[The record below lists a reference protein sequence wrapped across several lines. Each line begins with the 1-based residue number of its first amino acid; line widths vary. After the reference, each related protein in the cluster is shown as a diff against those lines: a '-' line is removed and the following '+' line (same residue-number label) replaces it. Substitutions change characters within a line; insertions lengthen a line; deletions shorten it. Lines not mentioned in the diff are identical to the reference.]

1 MLKFVEILT
10 QLKYVLLQYVY
21 YTQKKLTIKSND
33 KPSKDSLLRK
43 NLRILNRLRKKGQKS
58 FFNIKKTF
66 AKYTKISR

>member
-1 MLKFVEILT
+1 MEICAST
-10 QLKYVLLQYVY
+10 VCLLYSTVR
-21 YTQKKLTIKSND
+21 KKLTIKSND
-33 KPSKDSLLRK
+33 KPSKHSLLRK